1 MHLHLPHLIY
11 SGPALDDPDLLPRL
25 PAPLANALKERNGC
39 CAWLG
44 VLHVRGACTAPTWH
58 SLRNAME
65 GPDALANLYPDLRPT
80 DLPFAEEAFG
90 DQFLLRDDQVW
101 RLFGET
107 GELEPWERS
116 ALPATEGTDSADNG
130 IESWFRALLN
140 DPADILGYEPLQ
152 ALEAIASAQLEPG
165 KLISVYPPFAIS
177 AESVKREFKP
187 IDTLTRRGWLAG
199 LAAKMKDL
207 PDGAE
212 IEIRAP

>member
-1 MHLHLPHLIY
+1 
-11 SGPALDDPDLLPRL
+11 
-25 PAPLANALKERNGC
+25 
-39 CAWLG
+39 
-44 VLHVRGACTAPTWH
+44 
-58 SLRNAME
+58 
-65 GPDALANLYPDLRPT
+65 LANLYPDLRST
-80 DLPFAEEAFG
+80 DVPFAEEAFG

-116 ALPATEGTDSADNG
+116 ALASTEGSEAADNG
-130 IESWFRALLN
+130 IESWFRALIA
-140 DPADILGYEPLQ
+140 DPTDILGYEPSQ
-152 ALEAIASAQLEPG
+152 ALSAIGGGRLEPG

-187 IDTLTRRGWLAG
+187 VDTLTRRGWLAG